1 MKPNLLL
8 LHGALGS
15 SQQLAELKSLLSDNY
30 SVHSINFEGHGGLP
44 SSTEFSIDLFVK
56 NTLDYLRENS
66 IEQTS
71 IFGYSMGGY
80 VALKLAL
87 EHPEKVEQICTLG
100 TKFNW
105 SKEAAEKEIKLLNP
119 EIIEAKVP
127 KFVARLNTLHQ
138 PEDWK
143 NVVLKTAQMMRDL
156 ANGKA
161 LKTSDFSQ
169 ISHKVCIGI
178 GTEDQMV
185 SMEESQEVAL
195 VLPNGKLEKLE
206 GIPHP
211 IDLIAAKILK
221 QFIENQFQNY

>member
-66 IEQTS
+66 I
-71 IFGYSMGGY
+71 
-80 VALKLAL
+80 
-87 EHPEKVEQICTLG
+87 
-100 TKFNW
+100 
-105 SKEAAEKEIKLLNP
+105 
-119 EIIEAKVP
+119 
-127 KFVARLNTLHQ
+127 HQ